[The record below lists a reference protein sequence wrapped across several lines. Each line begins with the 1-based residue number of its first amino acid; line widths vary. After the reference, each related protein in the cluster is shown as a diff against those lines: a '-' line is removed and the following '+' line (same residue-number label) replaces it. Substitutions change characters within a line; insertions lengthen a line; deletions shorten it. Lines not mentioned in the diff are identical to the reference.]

1 MDNAFKNVSKIAVF
15 TILLV
20 IVALETLV
28 VLRSLQWLTYKVAAY
43 SLLAFI
49 VLYLITP
56 LRGKGEIFNVCQG
69 IIVLVVT
76 VFISAH
82 TIAVW
87 SAPHPLL
94 NIVVAPFTLLLE
106 KMNSDIIKPVL
117 EVDWGQVALSLIA
130 LRLLVYFA
138 DKIKSM

>member
-1 MDNAFKNVSKIAVF
+1 MDNALKNASKIIVF
-15 TILLV
+15 IILL
-20 IVALETLV
+20 ITITLETLV

-56 LRGKGEIFNVCQG
+56 LRGKGEFFNVYQG
-69 IIVLVVT
+69 IIVLVAA

-87 SAPHPLL
+87 SAPHPSL

-106 KMNSDIIKPVL
+106 KINSSIIKPVL
-117 EVDWGQVALSLIA
+117 EVDWGQVVLSLMA